1 MDREGNKAP
10 AKGVDLL
17 TVKNVI
23 LLVLGVISFILIY
36 KFMKYR
42 KRVSE
47 FERKNKI
54 DEKMKMSR
62 EKRLQEL
69 EKEMMVNKEKM
80 KEQMNKGD
88 DKKDKALDSDKPKP
102 DSKDN
107 SSFNHFRDLSN
118 YYRPSIRNRYKN
130 STS

>member
-1 MDREGNKAP
+1 MDREGRRSP
-10 AKGVDLL
+10 EKGVDFL

-23 LLVLGVISFILIY
+23 LLGFGVICFILIY

-47 FERKNKI
+47 FERNKKI
-54 DEKMKMSR
+54 GEHMKMSR

-69 EKEMMVNKEKM
+69 EKEMMVNKQKM
-80 KEQMNKGD
+80 SEQMNKAD
-88 DKKDKALDSDKPKP
+88 DKKDKTLDSAKPKA
-102 DSKDN
+102 DSKDD
-107 SSFNHFRDLSN
+107 SSFSHFRDLSN

-130 STS
+130 TS